1 MHGTTFHFQMLIL
14 STLIS
19 SFSTMLPL
27 AHSKDPFLSNQL
39 IRRCVNLGNALEAP
53 IEGEWGMVLESE
65 YFKLIQQAGF
75 TAVRVPIRWSAHAQ
89 EVAPYLIDATFLKRI
104 DWVATQALEHNL
116 ALVLNMHH
124 YRALASEPIA
134 HRNRYLALWR
144 QIATHFRQAPNSVLF
159 ELLNEPNGKLTPA
172 LWNLLLRDC
181 IQVVRQSNPDRTVI
195 IGPANWNHISSELD
209 ELVLP
214 DDNVIL
220 TVHYYYPFHF
230 THQGAEWVSGS
241 DKWLGTSW
249 VGSPDQQSRV
259 KTDLL
264 KANTWAKAQNVP
276 VFLGEFGA
284 YSKAA
289 FKDRVKWTHC
299 VRQQAEQLRVS
310 WSYWE
315 FGAGFGI
322 YDRKNRRWR
331 TELLNALIP
340 NDRMDL
346 KP

>member
-14 STLIS
+14 SILIS
-19 SFSTMLPL
+19 SFSDMLPR

-104 DWVATQALEHNL
+104 DWVVAQALEHNL

-124 YRALASEPIA
+124 YRALASEPIT
-134 HRNRYLALWR
+134 HCNRYLALWR

-159 ELLNEPNGKLTPA
+159 ELLNEPNGKLTRA
-172 LWNLLLRDC
+172 LWNLLLKDC

-249 VGSPDQQSRV
+249 VGRPDQQSRV

-315 FGAGFGI
+315 FGAGFGT

>member
-53 IEGEWGMVLESE
+53 IEGEWGMALESE

-104 DWVATQALEHNL
+104 DWVVAQALEHNL

-124 YRALASEPIA
+124 YRALASEPIT
-134 HRNRYLALWR
+134 HCNRYLALWR

-172 LWNLLLRDC
+172 LWNLLLKDC

-322 YDRKNRRWR
+322 YDRENRRWR

>member
-1 MHGTTFHFQMLIL
+1 MDRTTFHFQMLIL
-14 STLIS
+14 SILMS
-19 SFSTMLPL
+19 SFSDMLPW

-104 DWVATQALEHNL
+104 DWVVAQALEHNL

-134 HRNRYLALWR
+134 HRNRYMALWR

-172 LWNLLLRDC
+172 LWNLLLKDC

-214 DDNVIL
+214 DNNVIL

-322 YDRKNRRWR
+322 YDRENRRWKI
-331 TELLNALIP
+331 ELLNALIP